1 MKGKEKVD
9 RKVYK
14 KVDKVKYNKKDNI
27 RNKG

>member
-27 RNKG
+27 KNKG